1 MRNSL
6 PNRTN
11 QKGMTLVSW
20 LFLMALIGFIVLI
33 VLRMFPIYTNHYK
46 IEGVLHSLA
55 DENSLYSMN
64 REELLQLIDRKLN
77 INMASGFKHE
87 HFTITLKEN
96 GNKVMAIK
104 YEDRRNI
111 TGNIDVVVKFEDSII
126 VPRNG
131 AVIVL

>member
-1 MRNSL
+1 M
-6 PNRTN
+6 
-11 QKGMTLVSW
+11 G
-20 LFLMALIGFIVLI
+20 LIGCIVLI
-33 VLRMFPIYTNHYK
+33 VLRMFPIYTNHFK

-55 DENSLYSMN
+55 DENNLYNMN
-64 REELLQLIDRKLN
+64 REELLSLIDRKLN
-77 INMASGFKHE
+77 INMADGFKHE

-111 TGNIDVVVKFEDSII
+111 TGNIDVVVKFDESII